1 MKKISLALAIGTIAA
16 GHALVAES
24 IAPATSPANETPTY
38 LKQDKP
44 AESATTEPTAANFP
58 RESEENRNARMAW
71 WRDARGGNLLPR
83 EPQGSRRESH
93 RHLPQFKMENGRT
106 IYLFLSAFVVGIWL
120 LQPAV
125 FLLAFL
131 FISAFHFSGDPAA
144 GTPWTARALYGGAVV
159 ILPAALHAVETTRL
173 FSLLAGESATDL
185 AMPWLVLLSWPWLAG
200 LILAAIQRM
209 RTDWL
214 TALELFSVGILS
226 VVAPPLLSFTLFFC
240 AMHSARHILR
250 TIDYSAKSSSFFIL
264 GAALLPM
271 FGVLAVS
278 LVAWYFLRTTPI
290 DARIIQIV
298 FVGLA
303 TLTVPHMALVE
314 RVRLSGWGKTEKNG
328 LS

>member
-1 MKKISLALAIGTIAA
+1 MSILRLQGLVFCGAAILLAAVAATLGPLGSQIELIVIASLSLILGVPHGALDTI
-16 GHALVAES
+16 
-24 IAPATSPANETPTY
+24 
-38 LKQDKP
+38 
-44 AESATTEPTAANFP
+44 F
-58 RESEENRNARMAW
+58 ARQIYGIQNL
-71 WRDARGGNLLPR
+71 RGWICF
-83 EPQGSRRESH
+83 S
-93 RHLPQFKMENGRT
+93 T

-120 LQPAV
+120 LQPAI

-144 GTPWTARALYGGAVV
+144 GTPWPARALYGGAVV

-226 VVAPPLLSFTLFFC
+226 VVTPPLLSFTLFFC

-250 TIDYSAKSSSFFIL
+250 TIDYSEKSSRVFIL

-271 FGVLAVS
+271 FGVLSAS
-278 LVAWYFLRTTPI
+278 FVAWYFLRTTPI

-303 TLTVPHMALVE
+303 ALTVPHMALVE
-314 RVRLSGWGKTEKNG
+314 RVRLSGWGKPKKND
-328 LS
+328 LC